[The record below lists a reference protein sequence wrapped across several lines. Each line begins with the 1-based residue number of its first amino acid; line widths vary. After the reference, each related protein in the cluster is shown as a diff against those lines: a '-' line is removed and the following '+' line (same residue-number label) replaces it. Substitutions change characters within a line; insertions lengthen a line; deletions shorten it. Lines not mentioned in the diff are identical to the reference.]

1 MPATHAP
8 STDNHTRAVNLRIRE
23 ETRALI
29 DRAARAQGRS
39 RSDFMIE
46 AARRAAEDAILD
58 QTVIVTDRAS
68 YGRFLEMLD
77 RPPQSNETLRQ
88 LMQTPAPWESK

>member
-1 MPATHAP
+1 MPSSNTR
-8 STDNHTRAVNLRIRE
+8 STENHTKAVNLRVRD

-46 AARRAAEDAILD
+46 AARRAAEEAILD
-58 QTVIVTDRAS
+58 LTVIVTDRAR
-68 YGRFLEMLD
+68 YDRFLTLLD
-77 RPPQSNETLRQ
+77 RPPESNEKLRK
-88 LMQTPAPWESK
+88 LMQTPAPWEQS